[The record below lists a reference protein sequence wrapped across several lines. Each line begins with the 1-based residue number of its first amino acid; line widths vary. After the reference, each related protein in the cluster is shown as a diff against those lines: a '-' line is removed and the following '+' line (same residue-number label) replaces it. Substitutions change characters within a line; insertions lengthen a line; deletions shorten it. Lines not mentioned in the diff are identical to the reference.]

1 MVAAGAWANR
11 TNALPQVV
19 VLMSAD
25 VKAYHNAVR
34 GFDSQFS
41 HQKLATYD
49 MKGDMWRGRRFMSEI
64 KTKYK
69 PDLVLV
75 VGVWALKVVKDYSG
89 KTPLIYTMVLN
100 PPSIIGSAQLA
111 GASMNVPAKKT
122 LMVLKQLDPAIKR
135 IGVIY
140 NEKTTGYLVREAQK
154 VAKEHDQ
161 TIVARPIKSSREINK
176 ALKEL
181 QARDIHVLW
190 IPPDKNVLALAT
202 FKQFLKFSHRR
213 HVPLLGLSQRHA
225 KMGAL
230 LSLSFASSYDIGMQS
245 GEVAQRIVD
254 GEPAAQVSYTKA

>member
-1 MVAAGAWANR
+1 MWICYKCFSRLMKRLPTQNAAANHGRLPGRYRLWCASVAVITVLGMVAAGAWANR

-49 MKGDMWRGRRFMSEI
+49 MKGDMLRGRRFMSEI

-100 PPSIIGSAQLA
+100 PPSKKNAD
-111 GASMNVPAKKT
+111 GA
-122 LMVLKQLDPAIKR
+122 
-135 IGVIY
+135 
-140 NEKTTGYLVREAQK
+140 
-154 VAKEHDQ
+154 
-161 TIVARPIKSSREINK
+161 
-176 ALKEL
+176 
-181 QARDIHVLW
+181 
-190 IPPDKNVLALAT
+190 
-202 FKQFLKFSHRR
+202 
-213 HVPLLGLSQRHA
+213 
-225 KMGAL
+225 
-230 LSLSFASSYDIGMQS
+230 
-245 GEVAQRIVD
+245 
-254 GEPAAQVSYTKA
+254 